1 MEIRLYSNHT
11 HSYSLIGLMK
21 MMTNDDIFP
30 PECRGILRIQGGSG
44 TTDDEQ
50 AAQTASK
57 RHKSVSKGL

>member
-1 MEIRLYSNHT
+1 
-11 HSYSLIGLMK
+11 MK